1 MEKAGIE
8 LEFSNCMQEMKEEIE
23 DEQNGGEV
31 EAPGQQPQEQ
41 EIPDEEPQDEEE
53 PQGDDNE

>member
-1 MEKAGIE
+1 
-8 LEFSNCMQEMKEEIE
+8 MKEEIE

-31 EAPGQQPQEQ
+31 EAPGQQPPEQ